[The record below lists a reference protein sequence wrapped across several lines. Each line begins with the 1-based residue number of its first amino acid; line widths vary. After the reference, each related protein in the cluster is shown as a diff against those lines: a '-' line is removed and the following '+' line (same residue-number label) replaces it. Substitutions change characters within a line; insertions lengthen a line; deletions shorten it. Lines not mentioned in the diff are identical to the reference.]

1 MKKTLYTKLTLAALS
16 LQVLAGSAIAKD
28 LPIIIKPFRSP
39 QTFCEVNRFTGEKR
53 QFTVKTWDE
62 STQFDVVIGMEEGD
76 IVDIPCSKIETIPSA
91 YCFEETKTCWIE
103 YDISIDGQLNAEIQA
118 DLVEGAQE

>member
-1 MKKTLYTKLTLAALS
+1 MKKTLYTKLTLAALGLS
-16 LQVLAGSAIAKD
+16 VIAGSAVAKNS
-28 LPIIIKPFRSP
+28 PTIIKPFRAP
-39 QTFCEVNRFTGEKR
+39 QTFCEVNRFTGDKR
-53 QFTVKTWDE
+53 EFTVKNWDE
-62 STQFDVVIGMEEGD
+62 STQFDVVIGIEEGD
-76 IVDIPCSKIETIPSA
+76 IVNVPCSEVETIPSA